1 MSQRIDGRRPDQLRP
16 VSIERGFMKHAEG
29 SALIKMGDT
38 HVICTASVEN
48 RVPHFL
54 VGKNTGWITAE
65 YAMLPRS
72 THTRSERE
80 TRGTKG
86 RTQEIQRLIGR
97 ALRAVIDLKKLGSRT
112 LWIDCDVLQ
121 ADGGTRTASI
131 SGAYVAVVDAIDK
144 LKNEGRITKN
154 PLGDSVAAVSVG
166 IIGNTPLLDLCYA
179 EDATAEVDMNIVMT
193 GQGNFVEVQGTAEG
207 NPFTFD
213 QMQHLITLAQKGIS
227 EITQLQRDVWRNS
240 NQLSVASP
248 QPLFFICV
256 HLRITPMPTLILATR
271 NQGKRREIQNLL
283 DSEIQVISL
292 DAFPNAPKVIEDG
305 ETFEANAIKKAREIA
320 KYTGLPT
327 LADDSGLVVDALNG
341 APGIYSARYAGEDAT
356 DKANNA
362 KLIENMR
369 DIPAKQRTAHFCCA
383 MALASP
389 DGRVQTSEAIWKGR
403 ILTTP
408 RGANGF
414 GYDPL
419 FYVPTQNA
427 TSAELS
433 SDEKNR
439 ISHRGQALRAILPL
453 ILDLFSASIP

>member
-1 MSQRIDGRRPDQLRP
+1 
-16 VSIERGFMKHAEG
+16 
-29 SALIKMGDT
+29 
-38 HVICTASVEN
+38 
-48 RVPHFL
+48 
-54 VGKNTGWITAE
+54 
-65 YAMLPRS
+65 
-72 THTRSERE
+72 
-80 TRGTKG
+80 
-86 RTQEIQRLIGR
+86 
-97 ALRAVIDLKKLGSRT
+97 
-112 LWIDCDVLQ
+112 
-121 ADGGTRTASI
+121 
-131 SGAYVAVVDAIDK
+131 
-144 LKNEGRITKN
+144 
-154 PLGDSVAAVSVG
+154 
-166 IIGNTPLLDLCYA
+166 
-179 EDATAEVDMNIVMT
+179 
-193 GQGNFVEVQGTAEG
+193 
-207 NPFTFD
+207 
-213 QMQHLITLAQKGIS
+213 
-227 EITQLQRDVWRNS
+227 
-240 NQLSVASP
+240 
-248 QPLFFICV
+248 
-256 HLRITPMPTLILATR
+256 MPTLILATR

-320 KYTGLPT
+320 KYTGLPA

-408 RGANGF
+408 RGENGF

-419 FYVPTQNA
+419 FYVPTRNA

-453 ILDLFSASIP
+453 ILDLFRAPIP